1 MTHLLALA
9 AVAALAACGSRSEAA
24 AAKDDGKP
32 RTPEAAL
39 TAVPAADLCITHGT
53 ADATVG
59 QVIADPSY
67 RAVAPG
73 TSGEA
78 ASLTFTYAGATED
91 ASALASG
98 KVRRQLGLKLRAEN
112 GCNLVYVMWRLDPS
126 PKLDVSVKLNP
137 GAKDHEDCGADGY
150 TKVKPTRSTPVP
162 HLSPR
167 TQHTLQAELRGAE
180 LIAWIDGKLAWRGV
194 LPKAAAALH
203 GPAGVRSDNLVYALD
218 AFSAAPGAPPSSSE
232 PGPKCVGAPHD

>member
-1 MTHLLALA
+1 VRALLFLAGLA
-9 AVAALAACGSRSEAA
+9 AAGCGSRSEAA
-24 AAKDDGKP
+24 SAKDDGKP

-39 TAVPAADLCITHGT
+39 SAVAAPDLCITKGSP
-53 ADATVG
+53 DATVG
-59 QVIADPSY
+59 TVVGDPTF
-67 RAVAPG
+67 RAVAPH

-78 ASLTFTYAGATED
+78 ASLTFTYGGATEE

-126 PKLDVSVKLNP
+126 PKLEVSVKLNP

-150 TKVKPTRSTPVP
+150 SKVKPTRSSTVP

-167 TQHTLQAELRGAE
+167 TQHTLRAELRGSE
-180 LIAWIDGKLAWRGV
+180 LVAWIDGTLAWRGV
-194 LPKAAAALH
+194 LPAKAGALR
-203 GPAGVRSDNLVYALD
+203 GPAGVRSDNLVYSLD
-218 AFSAAPGAPPSSSE
+218 AFEATASQAAPSAE
-232 PGPKCVGAPHD
+232 AKCVGATDG